1 MNRHAYLIMA
11 HHQFGFLKDLLLA
24 LEDERNDIYLHIDQ
38 KVKEFDFD
46 DFSNLLQKSHL
57 YFTERISVTWGGYSQ
72 IACEM
77 TLLKAAA
84 PKHYS
89 FYHLLSGS
97 DFPLKTQDEIHQF
110 FEDHADTEFLDFD
123 SPSVPARVRERISLY
138 HFFRESR
145 CPMAEPVDTFLTKLQ
160 RFLHV
165 DRLKGSSL
173 KLQKGANWFSI
184 TDAFVQYVLERE
196 DWISRTFAHSVC
208 ADEMFL
214 QTLAANSTFI
224 NAVYN
229 LYGDDNSMSNLR
241 YVDWEQGTENSP
253 YIFQEKDREFLKKLP
268 HLFARKFDRNIFQ

>member
-1 MNRHAYLIMA
+1 
-11 HHQFGFLKDLLLA
+11 
-24 LEDERNDIYLHIDQ
+24 
-38 KVKEFDFD
+38 
-46 DFSNLLQKSHL
+46 
-57 YFTERISVTWGGYSQ
+57 
-72 IACEM
+72 
-77 TLLKAAA
+77 
-84 PKHYS
+84 
-89 FYHLLSGS
+89 
-97 DFPLKTQDEIHQF
+97 
-110 FEDHADTEFLDFD
+110 
-123 SPSVPARVRERISLY
+123 
-138 HFFRESR
+138 
-145 CPMAEPVDTFLTKLQ
+145 MAEPVDTFLTKLQ